1 MLPPNILHR
10 NKKLITI
17 FHFTL
22 PNSERENYHTKIE
35 KRRRRRKNLM
45 RSRNKKKTHHMTVP
59 YSKVPDMHSRAQWSL
74 FNF

>member
-35 KRRRRRKNLM
+35 KKEEEEKI
-45 RSRNKKKTHHMTVP
+45 S
-59 YSKVPDMHSRAQWSL
+59 
-74 FNF
+74 

>member
-35 KRRRRRKNLM
+35 KKRRRRKNLM
-45 RSRNKKKTHHMTVP
+45 RSRNKKKKPPHD
-59 YSKVPDMHSRAQWSL
+59 SSL
-74 FNF
+74 FKSARHA

>member
-35 KRRRRRKNLM
+35 KKEDEEKI
-45 RSRNKKKTHHMTVP
+45 SWEAEIKKKTPHD
-59 YSKVPDMHSRAQWSL
+59 SSL
-74 FNF
+74 FKSARHA

>member
-35 KRRRRRKNLM
+35 KKRRRRKNLM
-45 RSRNKKKTHHMTVP
+45 RSRNKKKNTPHD
-59 YSKVPDMHSRAQWSL
+59 SSL
-74 FNF
+74 FKSARHA